1 MEKKELPR
9 WASGQGSARS
19 LLSALVQFLVGELRS
34 HKLPISAKKKKK
46 KKQEMENKKRW
57 WRIEAS
63 WVHSSGTSLGVQWF
77 RLYTSNVEGIGSI

>member
-46 KKQEMENKKRW
+46 NNKRW
-57 WRIEAS
+57 KTRKGGEGLRLPGSTVLGLPWGF
-63 WVHSSGTSLGVQWF
+63 SGLDSTLLMQ
-77 RLYTSNVEGIGSI
+77 RA